1 MARQRKTAAS
11 PSLPARQRLLAAATD
26 LFAQK
31 GYAATTVR
39 EIVAAA
45 KVTKPVLYYYF
56 RNKEGIYLSLMR
68 ETYGK
73 LDNFLDT
80 FLAEGGTATQKL
92 FRFCDAVFSLFVENL
107 RAVRVMYSIYYGPP
121 QGAPFFDFDAYHLK
135 FQDALRRLVEEG
147 VRKKELRNAP
157 IEDMVWA
164 LLGAISVTI
173 EVQLIH
179 PEMAIGREG
188 LSRLMNLIL
197 EGIGKVEKMEKRNE

>member
-1 MARQRKTAAS
+1 MARRRKTAAS
-11 PSLPARQRLLAAATD
+11 PSLSARQRLLAAATN

-39 EIVAAA
+39 EIVAEA

-56 RNKEGIYLSLMR
+56 QNKEGIYLNLMR

-73 LDNFLDT
+73 FDEFLDT
-80 FLAEGGTATQKL
+80 FLAEKGTATERL
-92 FRFCDAVFSLFVENL
+92 LRFFDGVFGLFVENI

-121 QGAPFFDFDAYHLK
+121 QGAPFFDFDAYHQK
-135 FQDALRRLVEEG
+135 FQDTVRRLVEEG
-147 VRKKELRNAP
+147 VQKRELRKGP
-157 IEDMVWA
+157 IEEMLWA
-164 LLGAISVTI
+164 LLGAASVTM

-188 LSRLMNLIL
+188 LSRILKLIL
-197 EGIGKVEKMEKRNE
+197 RGIGKPPKREKRDE